1 MKKSIKK
8 ILGVCFIVATIMC
21 IMTLVASAETHK
33 YNGKNYEVNVE
44 GDFKYI
50 IVNEESLGS
59 KEANYGGGAILVKY
73 TGTASSIVIP
83 AKLGGEPVFFI
94 NDSAFNGNNAIQTV
108 TIGETVRAI
117 GANAFQHCKGLQ
129 TVLIAKN
136 VDCIYNYAF
145 GDCTALKSVTFQ
157 KGSTLKT
164 IEYCAFITCTSLNNF
179 IIPETVTTIGDHVFY
194 NCDSLT
200 EITIPDSVTSFGV
213 SVFFN
218 CASLVEATIGNGVT
232 ALKNDTTYRSGN
244 WGTDSYRTGMFEGC
258 ISLRSV
264 TIGTSVTSIGQDC
277 FAGTAL
283 LEVNIPDNVKTVAP
297 GAFMNCSSLKK
308 VVTGNGVT
316 LLDWQVFN
324 NCDALTDIN
333 IGKSVLTIGDH
344 AFYDCDSLKEIYI
357 PSNVTKL
364 GVAAFY
370 HCGSLE
376 NAVIGNGV
384 TTLGNDTSYR
394 SDSWGADKYRTGT
407 FEGCVKLKTVTIGS
421 AVRTIGED
429 CFAGTALTDVYIPD
443 NVITIQRGA
452 FMNCPVLAKIEIGN
466 GVTSLGGEIFHN
478 SDALTD
484 VIIGSGVISIGDHAF
499 FDCDGIKEIYIPG
512 NVTTLGV
519 SMFYH
524 CDSLEKA
531 VIGNGVTSLSN
542 DTTYRSGNWGTDKYR
557 TGAFEGCVKL
567 TEVVLGSGI
576 ISIGQD
582 TFAGTQIT
590 SLTIPKKVS
599 TIAYGAFAGATQL
612 KDIYFTGNWAA
623 SVGDN
628 IFSNIAA
635 DYTFYYIDGKIGYED
650 ANYNNKT
657 TFVPVTV
664 TFDNNDDDVFA
675 APTEDQILSPVG
687 GYVIEPIDPSA
698 YGYHFV
704 GWYKDAACT
713 QKWDFANDKVTE
725 DTTIY
730 AKWNSVD
737 DVAPVRPENVA
748 TAEKDGNSITLK
760 WSEVD
765 GATSY
770 NVYVDGVKVNDEA
783 VVKCE
788 YRVSSLDSSTTY
800 EFVITAVNSKGES
813 PDSLIYADRTTDHVH
828 EYGEWTETKAA
839 TCAEDGE
846 KTRTC
851 ECGNTETEVIPAT
864 GAHEFGEWVV
874 VTAPTQDAEG
884 LEKRE
889 CACGETEERTIAKI
903 TLMLG
908 DVNGDG
914 KVNAI
919 DARIVLRTGAQLQ
932 TLEGDAAIAADVD
945 KNGKINALDA
955 RKILRVAAQLD
966 TL

>member
-21 IMTLVASAETHK
+21 IMTLVASAETHN

-94 NDSAFNGNNAIQTV
+94 NDSAFNGNSAIQTV

-117 GANAFQHCKGLQ
+117 GANAFQYCNGLQ

-179 IIPETVTTIGDHVFY
+179 IIPETVTTIGDYAFL

-200 EITIPDSVTSFGV
+200 EITIPDSVTTIGGAA
-213 SVFFN
+213 FFS
-218 CASLVEATIGNGVT
+218 CTSLVTADIGDGVKELI
-232 ALKNDTTYRSGN
+232 AIRNLWGDN
-244 WGTDSYRTGMFEGC
+244 WGTDADYDGVFEGCISMKSVTIGSSVEVIGQDCFAGCGLTEIIIPDNVKIVGNGSFLNCGSAKKIVIGDGVEKIEYCAFENCVSAESVHIGKNVLTIGDIAFRNCDSLKNLVIPTNVTTVGNALFFSCNALETVVIGNGLADLPTRRDLWGENWGTDADYDGMFEGC
-258 ISLRSV
+258 TSLSSV
-264 TIGTSVTSIGQDC
+264 TFGSAVKTIGQDC
-277 FAGTAL
+277 FAGT
-283 LEVNIPDNVKTVAP
+283 V
-297 GAFMNCSSLKK
+297 
-308 VVTGNGVT
+308 
-316 LLDWQVFN
+316 
-324 NCDALTDIN
+324 
-333 IGKSVLTIGDH
+333 
-344 AFYDCDSLKEIYI
+344 
-357 PSNVTKL
+357 
-364 GVAAFY
+364 
-370 HCGSLE
+370 
-376 NAVIGNGV
+376 
-384 TTLGNDTSYR
+384 
-394 SDSWGADKYRTGT
+394 
-407 FEGCVKLKTVTIGS
+407 
-421 AVRTIGED
+421 
-429 CFAGTALTDVYIPD
+429 LTDVYIPD
-443 NVITIQRGA
+443 NVLTLSHGS
-452 FMNCPVLAKIEIGN
+452 FTNCQSLKKVEIGN
-466 GVTSLGGEIFHN
+466 GVVELGYSVFENN
-478 SDALTD
+478 SSLTD
-484 VIIGSGVISIGDHAF
+484 VIIGSGVITIGDITF
-499 FDCDGIKEIYIPG
+499 RNCDALKEIYIPG
-512 NVTTLGV
+512 NVTTLGNA
-519 SMFYH
+519 MFFD
-524 CDSLEKA
+524 CNSLEKV
-531 VIGNGVTSLSN
+531 VIGNGVTELHTRRDLWGAN
-542 DTTYRSGNWGTDKYR
+542 YGTDADYDG
-557 TGAFEGCVKL
+557 TFECCGNLK
-567 TEVVLGSGI
+567 EVVLGSGI

-599 TIAYGAFAGATQL
+599 TLSYGAFAGATQL

-675 APTEDQILSPVG
+675 APTEDQILAPVG

-851 ECGNTETEVIPAT
+851 ECGNTEKEVIPAT